1 MDCFENFP
9 EFNSIKY
16 KAFQNFMDK
25 NGFPKIL
32 SNYIDFCMKDGFKGK
47 TDEEIE
53 ISLNDIIN
61 LYKYITNRKLIFGIL
76 ANKKLNDRLIQNTYF
91 SLNAEKKLISKLKQE
106 SDTNSVKKMM
116 MMIDYV
122 EKNNKILEQYRLS
135 PSKGAPNG
143 IKFNVLA
150 INLKQNWEVDIKYM
164 EKIQLPKFLSSCIE
178 DFEKFY
184 LSKNSHKLLSWFL
197 GYSKLEIQFLY
208 LKDKN
213 ISISTL
219 IQYLIL
225 LYLEKRGALSIQKLS
240 FLLGCQTSTIL
251 EDINGLVF
259 NPSYNPNGD
268 IKKGVI
274 IDSFNGENKTFNEK
288 DTISINKCFSV
299 SLQKFSTLPVDLK
312 PEKVKILLEYEEEF
326 YKRYKNN
333 IIQSTMTRIMKSR
346 IGEITT
352 TLWLIDETIKQI
364 DLFEAQVEEIKENI
378 GRLIYK
384 NIIRMSKNYNDS
396 YCKWTDNAC

>member
-1 MDCFENFP
+1 
-9 EFNSIKY
+9 
-16 KAFQNFMDK
+16 
-25 NGFPKIL
+25 
-32 SNYIDFCMKDGFKGK
+32 
-47 TDEEIE
+47 
-53 ISLNDIIN
+53 
-61 LYKYITNRKLIFGIL
+61 
-76 ANKKLNDRLIQNTYF
+76 
-91 SLNAEKKLISKLKQE
+91 
-106 SDTNSVKKMM
+106 MM

-122 EKNNKILEQYRLS
+122 EKNNIILEQYRLS

-240 FLLGCQTSTIL
+240 FLLGCQASTIL

-364 DLFEAQVEEIKENI
+364 YLFEAQVEEIKENI
-378 GRLIYK
+378 GRLIDK

-396 YCKWTDNAC
+396 YEYIP